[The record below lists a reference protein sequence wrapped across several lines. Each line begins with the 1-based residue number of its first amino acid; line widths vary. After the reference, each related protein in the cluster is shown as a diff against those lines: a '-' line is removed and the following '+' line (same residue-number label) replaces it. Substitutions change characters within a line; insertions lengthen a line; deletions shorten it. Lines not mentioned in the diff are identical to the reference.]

1 MWIIL
6 GVIAAVLLAALTYLA
21 RQDGKYHV
29 KRSLEIEAPSEAVFA
44 TIVDFKTWPEWSP
57 WLMHEVDTKISYSD
71 NYQDEGGYYSWDGKV
86 VGAGK
91 LSHISINPTTSLNQ
105 QIEFIRPFKSVNQVA
120 WEFENRGEKTLVSWT
135 MAGNMPFLFRFM
147 TKQMEP
153 MIGSDHELGLAQL
166 NGYMNS
172 AAPHPEL
179 AFIDSEEL
187 ENFSYWAI
195 PCNGNLRQLEAARQS
210 SIEALETAATG
221 ISGLALTLYHQFD
234 PLAAHYQ
241 AEIAISVSDG
251 SPASNYTRREFI
263 GGRYFKM
270 TLRGDLRF
278 LPLGWHALF
287 SHCRMH
293 KHKFDKQ
300 RPALEIYLDDV
311 TRISGGNQFT
321 TALYLPIK

>member
-6 GVIAAVLLAALTYLA
+6 GIIVAILLAVLIFLA
-21 RQDGKYHV
+21 RLEGNYSV
-29 KRSLEIEAPSEAVFA
+29 KRSLEIEAPTEAVFA
-44 TIVDFKTWPEWSP
+44 AIVDFKTWPEWSP
-57 WLMHEVDTKISYSD
+57 WLMHEAKTKITYSD

-91 LSHISINPTTSLNQ
+91 LSHIDINPTTSISQ
-105 QIEFIRPFKSVNQVA
+105 QIEFIRPFKSVNQVT
-120 WEFENRGEKTLVSWT
+120 WEFENRGEKTFVSWT
-135 MAGNMPFLFRFM
+135 MAGSMPFPFRFM

-153 MIGSDHELGLAQL
+153 RIGRDYELGLALL
-166 NGYMNS
+166 NGYMN
-172 AAPHPEL
+172 AAASHPEL
-179 AFIDSEEL
+179 AFIGSEEL

-210 SIEALETAATG
+210 SIVSLETAANG
-221 ISGLALTLYHQFD
+221 ISGLALTLYHHFD
-234 PLAAHYQ
+234 PLVSHYR
-241 AEIAISVSDG
+241 AEIAIPISDG
-251 SPASNYTRREFI
+251 TPASNYTRREFI

-278 LPLGWHALF
+278 LPLGWYALF

-293 KHKFDKQ
+293 KHKFDKS
-300 RPALEIYLDDV
+300 RAALEIYLDDV
-311 TRISGGNQFT
+311 TQVGDGNQFT